1 MDSRDLARFS
11 GLREH
16 LVLLCIGDSAAHRFH
31 QLGTTMT
38 SDNADLVSK
47 LDTLLAARLQ
57 PFGDRLFALETTDA
71 APRDTATPSRQP
83 VVADPDQVAS
93 QSAPSPLVR
102 RRPSWLFGAE
112 ASTTPPVAGNS
123 LHSPSM
129 SQPQQQQQQEEEEEE
144 GRRQP
149 QRRQPVR
156 FLSSI
161 LRRSKQP
168 AEPALSSTPATRLD
182 SIRWMQKAA
191 KAAEAAQAKAE
202 GEKTEAEAKAKA
214 SEESQ
219 AKAEGEKVEAEVK
232 VFEAEAAQAKAEG
245 ERMEAEAKAIEAESK
260 AKASEE
266 AQAKAEGERVE
277 AEVKVFAAEA
287 AQAKAEGERTEAETK
302 AKAAESLMV
311 AAQAHARAV
320 QRQLDHMNAVEME
333 RTRASAAFQVQAP
346 VSVPV
351 GPAWQR
357 TRRESPPPPP
367 PPPPARL
374 PPPPAL
380 PPPQAAPCTL
390 YPPAALPPPRAAPL
404 ASSVPLLDLYVPHSA
419 SVLAGVA
426 DIRTP
431 TTASEEAGNLL
442 LSA

>member
-1 MDSRDLARFS
+1 
-11 GLREH
+11 
-16 LVLLCIGDSAAHRFH
+16 
-31 QLGTTMT
+31 MT

-129 SQPQQQQQQEEEEEE
+129 SQPQQQQQQQEEEEE

-232 VFEAEAAQAKAEG
+232 VFEAEAAQAKAEGERAEAEAKAKAEEAKAGAAEAAQAKAEG

>member
-123 LHSPSM
+123 LHSPSI
-129 SQPQQQQQQEEEEEE
+129 SRPQQQQQEEEEEE
-144 GRRQP
+144 ERRQP

>member
-123 LHSPSM
+123 LHSPSI
-129 SQPQQQQQQEEEEEE
+129 SRPQQQQQEEEEEE
-144 GRRQP
+144 ERRQP

-202 GEKTEAEAKAKA
+202 GEKT
-214 SEESQ
+214 
-219 AKAEGEKVEAEVK
+219 
-232 VFEAEAAQAKAEG
+232 
-245 ERMEAEAKAIEAESK
+245 EAESK

-346 VSVPV
+346 VSVPI

-390 YPPAALPPPRAAPL
+390 YPPPALPPPRAAPL